1 MKKQTKEKPLTEEE
15 MDEIAISQAHND
27 DAWEEEF
34 EVTPTRILR
43 RGIRRPAPSTDNCHL
58 ICDPGH
64 KNPVRHAGRAAL
76 AHTHDAVIVTC
87 IAIAVVVIADRKA
100 PQRH

>member
-34 EVTPTRILR
+34 VVTPISRPR
-43 RGIRRPAPSTDNCHL
+43 VIRDVNPPTKHPPVRPAH
-58 ICDPGH
+58 
-64 KNPVRHAGRAAL
+64 R
-76 AHTHDAVIVTC
+76 
-87 IAIAVVVIADRKA
+87 
-100 PQRH
+100 

>member
-34 EVTPTRILR
+34 EVTPISRPR
-43 RGIRRPAPSTDNCHL
+43 VIRDANSPARHPAARPQH
-58 ICDPGH
+58 
-64 KNPVRHAGRAAL
+64 R
-76 AHTHDAVIVTC
+76 
-87 IAIAVVVIADRKA
+87 
-100 PQRH
+100 

>member
-34 EVTPTRILR
+34 EVVPISKPRIV
-43 RGIRRPAPSTDNCHL
+43 RGAKPLT
-58 ICDPGH
+58 
-64 KNPVRHAGRAAL
+64 KNPVAARQ
-76 AHTHDAVIVTC
+76 H
-87 IAIAVVVIADRKA
+87 R
-100 PQRH
+100 